1 MPNPTDETSANWVEA
16 QQNSYADLFPGDI
29 IINDRSSF
37 WRDIRIFREYMN
49 SVVKKDVP
57 APVYLSGTD
66 AICGDLLEK
75 LSKRE
80 IEKGDVVSIFDRSP
94 LKRSAETRDNTQ
106 QPNSKKSKLMSKDT
120 TSTES
125 TDSSAL

>member
-66 AICGDLLEK
+66 AICGDFLEK

-80 IEKGDVVSIFDRSP
+80 IEKGIVVSIWGRAP
-94 LKRSAETRDNTQ
+94 LKRSVEAR
-106 QPNSKKSKLMSKDT
+106 SGL
-120 TSTES
+120 
-125 TDSSAL
+125 

>member
-1 MPNPTDETSANWVEA
+1 MHNPTDETSANWVEA
-16 QQNSYADLFPGDI
+16 QQNSYADLFPGVI

-49 SVVKKDVP
+49 SVVKKDVL

-66 AICGDLLEK
+66 AICGDFLEK

-80 IEKGDVVSIFDRSP
+80 IEKGVVVSIWGRTL
-94 LKRSAETRDNTQ
+94 LKRSVEAQDDTQ
-106 QPNSKKSKLMSKDT
+106 QPNSKKSKMMSEDT
-120 TSTES
+120 TSTGS